1 MCTNAVAGYFRG
13 LNTSVLRFF
22 LRFRAAVRG
31 RDKICGSKN
40 HLGNLHLW
48 HRRLPHTL
56 PLFNAQNID
65 SSFWGLSVCPPT
77 FQAHSHRCPLSLW
90 LLLYSTGPKYIPRL
104 FEEWRVVSHYSPTE
118 LSKSV
123 GRDSAGN
130 FSAELCP
137 RFHGY
142 RMFKWIF
149 ISFWLAHNV

>member
-1 MCTNAVAGYFRG
+1 MCTHAVAGYFRG

-104 FEEWRVVSHYSPTE
+104 LFEILRVQCCRQEYSAGQIIEVKGFVYTFWRMTCRLPLFPDRVV
-118 LSKSV
+118 KV
-123 GRDSAGN
+123 GRSG
-130 FSAELCP
+130 L
-137 RFHGY
+137 G
-142 RMFKWIF
+142 W
-149 ISFWLAHNV
+149 